1 MNGIPHLDDSRVSS
15 FSPTSATSD
24 FPRTPFSETPP
35 GLLHTHPSITLSDTV
50 SPFSWSNDQLDTQ
63 TCITADWLFAN
74 EKLAPHPIPSAT
86 ISPVSSTSD
95 QRSPHY
101 PVQGAS
107 NTITESQAS
116 RSFPV
121 GAPSDSSNSTSSRG
135 RGWRRGFR
143 RGRGQHMH
151 TNDRRSH
158 GLGLHTGEDRPQRP
172 TVSQLEAEIAQKDVG
187 MCLSACIF
195 FCCERADVLP
205 QS

>member
-1 MNGIPHLDDSRVSS
+1 MDGIPHLDDSRVSS

-35 GLLHTHPSITLSDTV
+35 GLTRIHPGITPSDTM
-50 SPFSWSNDQLDTQ
+50 SYTWANDQLETQ
-63 TCITADWLFAN
+63 TCITADWLFGYD
-74 EKLAPHPIPSAT
+74 KLAPHPVPPTT

-95 QRSPHY
+95 QRPRHS

-107 NTITESQAS
+107 NVVTESQAS
-116 RSFPV
+116 RYFPV

-135 RGWRRGFR
+135 RGWRRGWR

-151 TNDRRSH
+151 TNERRGQ
-158 GLGLHTGEDRPQRP
+158 GLGLNTGEDRPQRP

-187 MCLSACIF
+187 TCLSARIY
-195 FCCERADVLP
+195 L
-205 QS
+205 